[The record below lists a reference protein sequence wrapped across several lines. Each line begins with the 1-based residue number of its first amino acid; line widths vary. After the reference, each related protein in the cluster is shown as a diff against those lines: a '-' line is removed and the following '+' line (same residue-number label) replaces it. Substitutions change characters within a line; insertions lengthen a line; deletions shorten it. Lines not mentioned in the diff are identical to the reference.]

1 MTPTSQIRNFSIIA
15 HIDHGK
21 STLADQLLLKTGA
34 ISPRDFRAQVLDDMD
49 LERERGITIQMH
61 PVTIYYRAGSV
72 GDGPAPVAHAS
83 GSDVHDSDVYELNLI
98 DTPGHVD
105 FNYEV
110 SRSLAACEG
119 AILLVDAFQG
129 VQAQTVHNAFLA
141 MEADLAIVPVLNKID
156 MPAARPDEVIMEME
170 HSLGIRADEVLRVS
184 AKAGIGID
192 ELFRAIIE
200 RIPAPHRPHAHGLH
214 PTHAHGL
221 QPVGVRALVYNSHF
235 DLYRGVVLYVRI
247 KEGEIRKGQR
257 IRMMR
262 AGTEHEVTELGQF
275 RPAPTPCDVLST
287 GQVGFLTAQ
296 IKNIHDVHIGDTVTD
311 ALRPAEAALPG
322 YTEPKPM
329 VFSGLYPIE
338 NKDFEA
344 LREALA
350 KLSLNDSSFTYLP
363 ETSEGLGFGFRCG
376 FLGMLHREIIQQ
388 RIERESGLELV
399 HTAPNVTYEIVKKT
413 GETATVESPQD
424 VPDAGQIE
432 EFREPFMRMSFIVP
446 AENIGDMMQ
455 MCTERRGLYV
465 RTEYL
470 SPTRAILV
478 YEMPLA
484 EVIYDLYDKLKSVT
498 HGYGTMDYEFL
509 GFRAADL
516 VRLDVLVHGK
526 QVDALS
532 TIVHRGQADR
542 RGRKL
547 VKKLRGEIERHQFE
561 IAIQA
566 AIGSRIIARE
576 TIAPMRKNVTAK
588 CYGGDITRKR
598 KLWAK
603 QAAGKKRL
611 KQVGQVEIPQEA
623 FLAVLESDQ

>member
-1 MTPTSQIRNFSIIA
+1 MPKGAEDTPSQRIRNFSIIA

-21 STLADQLLLKTGA
+21 STLADQFLLKTGA
-34 ISPRDFRAQVLDDMD
+34 ITAREFRAQVLDDMD

-61 PVTIYYRAGSV
+61 PVTVHYEHAGQR
-72 GDGPAPVAHAS
+72 
-83 GSDVHDSDVYELNLI
+83 YELNLI

-129 VQAQTVHNAFLA
+129 VQAQTVANAYLA
-141 MEADLAIVPVLNKID
+141 MEHDLTIVPVLNKVD
-156 MPAARPDEVIMEME
+156 LAVARPDEVIAEMGQA
-170 HSLGIRADEVLRVS
+170 LGTLPEDVLRASGKTGQGVDEVL
-184 AKAGIGID
+184 A
-192 ELFRAIIE
+192 AIIT
-200 RIPAPHRPHAHGLH
+200 RIPAPSGRPEDPL
-214 PTHAHGL
+214 
-221 QPVGVRALVYNSHF
+221 RALVYNSHF
-235 DLYRGVVLYVRI
+235 DTYKGVVVYVRI
-247 KEGEIRKGQR
+247 KEGKLAKGQR
-257 IRMMR
+257 IRLMR
-262 AGTEHEVTELGQF
+262 GGTEHEIIELGQF
-275 RPAPTPCDVLST
+275 RPAMTPCAELGP
-287 GQVGFLTAQ
+287 GQVGYLMAQ
-296 IKNIHDVHIGDTVTD
+296 IKELGDVHIGDTVTL
-311 ALRPAEAALPG
+311 ALRPADTALPG
-322 YTEPKPM
+322 YNEPKPM
-329 VFSGLYPIE
+329 VFSGLYPV
-338 NKDFEA
+338 NNNDFEG

-350 KLSLNDSSFTYLP
+350 KLRLNDSSFTYLP

-388 RIERESGLELV
+388 RLERDSELELV
-399 HTAPNVTYEIVKKT
+399 QTAPNVTYEILTRK
-413 GETATVESPQD
+413 GEVLAIDNPQK

-432 EFREPFMRMSFIVP
+432 EFREPFVRISFLLP
-446 AENIGDMMQ
+446 AENIGDLMQ
-455 MCTERRGLYV
+455 LCSERRGIYL

-478 YEMPLA
+478 YELPLA

-498 HGYGTMDYEFL
+498 HGYGTMDYEL
-509 GFRAADL
+509 IGYRPADL
-516 VRLDVLVHGK
+516 VRLDILVAGK
-526 QVDALS
+526 RVDALS
-532 TIVHRGQADR
+532 TIVHRASAER
-542 RGRKL
+542 RGRRL
-547 VKKLRGEIERHQFE
+547 VKKLRGEIDRHLFE

-576 TIAPMRKNVTAK
+576 TIAPVKKNVTAK

-603 QAAGKKRL
+603 QAAGKKRM

>member
-1 MTPTSQIRNFSIIA
+1 MTPTDRIRNFCIIA

-21 STLADQLLLKTGA
+21 STLADQFLLKSGA
-34 ISPRDFRAQVLDDMD
+34 ISPREFRAQVLDDMD

-61 PVTIYYRAGSV
+61 PVTINYTL
-72 GDGPAPVAHAS
+72 DGVT
-83 GSDVHDSDVYELNLI
+83 YELNLI

-141 MEADLAIVPVLNKID
+141 LEAGLVIVPVLNKID
-156 MPAARPDEVIMEME
+156 LPTARPDEVIMEME
-170 HSLGIRADEVLRVS
+170 HSLGIHAHEVLAASGKTGQGVDEVL
-184 AKAGIGID
+184 
-192 ELFRAIIE
+192 RAIIE
-200 RIPAPHRPHAHGLH
+200 RVPPPTPADGEESGPL
-214 PTHAHGL
+214 
-221 QPVGVRALVYNSHF
+221 RALVYNSHF
-235 DLYRGVVLYVRI
+235 DTYRGVVLYVRI
-247 KEGEIRKGQR
+247 KEGRLTKGQR
-257 IRMMR
+257 IRLMR
-262 AGTEHEVTELGQF
+262 GGSEYEVTELGQF
-275 RPAPTPCDVLST
+275 RPAPTPCAVLSA
-287 GQVGFLTAQ
+287 GQVGYLTAQ
-296 IKNIHDVHIGDTVTD
+296 IKNLRDVHIGDTVTD
-311 ALRPAEAALPG
+311 ALRPASTPLPG

-329 VFSGLYPIE
+329 VFSGLYPVE
-338 NKDFEA
+338 SRDFEA

-350 KLSLNDSSFTYLP
+350 KLSLNDSSFSYQP
-363 ETSEGLGFGFRCG
+363 ENSEGLGFGFRCG

-399 HTAPNVTYEIVKKT
+399 QTAPNVTYEIVT
-413 GETATVESPQD
+413 RRGEVRTIDNPQD
-424 VPDAGQIE
+424 VPDAGQIA
-432 EFREPFMRMSFIVP
+432 EFREPIVRVSFILP
-446 AENIGDMMQ
+446 AENIGAMMQ
-455 MCTERRGLYV
+455 LCTERRGVYV

-470 SPTRAILV
+470 SPQRAILV
-478 YEMPLA
+478 FEMPLA

-509 GFRAADL
+509 GYRPADL

-526 QVDALS
+526 RVDALS
-532 TIVHRGQADR
+532 TIVHRSQADR

-566 AIGSRIIARE
+566 AIGSRVIARE
-576 TIAPMRKNVTAK
+576 TIAPLRKNVTAK